1 MTDTD
6 HETRGFPPIEPID
19 APPEMARF
27 MAAMRRL
34 QDIAVS
40 TAPDGALWTDG
51 AKRIEDLCEQL
62 EVHRAPQGVAPAGRA
77 PHLPGLGHPLVPPW
91 TLTDYGPD
99 GVTMHGHF
107 SRFHVGG
114 NNAVHGGVIPLFF
127 DWHFGMIVSA
137 ADRPISRTA
146 YLHVDYQEGDPHRR
160 APGLARA
167 DRQTRRAEGVPH
179 RDDDRRRRHRTIRS
193 ERPDDQAA
201 AAPAL
206 RGSMSDS
213 LLTSAATD
221 PATQFTV
228 PAAADAVAAVI
239 GDRDFI
245 IQGDRRYTYA
255 QIVERSNRLAAY
267 LHSRGLGCKTER
279 SELAGHEVGQDLLGI
294 YAYNGPEY
302 VEAMLGAWRAR
313 VAPFNV
319 NYRYVKNELQYL
331 LADSGATALLYHATF
346 APRVA
351 DVLPKLPKPAGA
363 DPDRR
368 RLGQRPGA
376 RRRRLRIDRRR
387 PAHRSR
393 HRSNRPPTTCMCSTP
408 AAPPGCPRACCGVP
422 TTSS

>member
-1 MTDTD
+1 
-6 HETRGFPPIEPID
+6 
-19 APPEMARF
+19 
-27 MAAMRRL
+27 
-34 QDIAVS
+34 
-40 TAPDGALWTDG
+40 
-51 AKRIEDLCEQL
+51 
-62 EVHRAPQGVAPAGRA
+62 
-77 PHLPGLGHPLVPPW
+77 
-91 TLTDYGPD
+91 
-99 GVTMHGHF
+99 
-107 SRFHVGG
+107 
-114 NNAVHGGVIPLFF
+114 
-127 DWHFGMIVSA
+127 
-137 ADRPISRTA
+137 
-146 YLHVDYQEGDPHRR
+146 
-160 APGLARA
+160 
-167 DRQTRRAEGVPH
+167 
-179 RDDDRRRRHRTIRS
+179 
-193 ERPDDQAA
+193 
-201 AAPAL
+201 
-206 RGSMSDS
+206 MSDS

-255 QIVERSNRLAAY
+255 QVVERSNRLAAY
-267 LHSRGLGCKTER
+267 LHSRGLGCHTER

-331 LADSGATALLYHATF
+331 LADSGATALLYHAAF

-351 DVLPKLPKPAGA
+351 DVLPDAAATAGA

-376 RRRRLRIDRRR
+376 RRRRLRIDRRVGR
-387 PAHRSR
+387 DRRR
-393 HRSNRPPTTCMCSTP
+393 HRSNRPPTTCTCSTP
-408 AAPPGCPRACCGVP
+408 AAPPGCPRACCGVS

>member
-1 MTDTD
+1 M
-6 HETRGFPPIEPID
+6 
-19 APPEMARF
+19 
-27 MAAMRRL
+27 
-34 QDIAVS
+34 
-40 TAPDGALWTDG
+40 
-51 AKRIEDLCEQL
+51 
-62 EVHRAPQGVAPAGRA
+62 HRAPQGVAPAGRA

-91 TLTDYGPD
+91 TLAEYGPD

-146 YLHVDYQEGDPHRR
+146 YLHVDYRKVTPIDEPLVSHGRID
-160 APGLARA
+160 
-167 DRQTRRAEGVPH
+167 DRRAEGLPH

-193 ERPDDQAA
+193 ERPDDPAA
-201 AAPAL
+201 PAPAL
-206 RGSMSDS
+206 RGTMSDS
-213 LLTSAATD
+213 LLTSAVPDAYT
-221 PATQFTV
+221 FTV
-228 PAAADAVAAVI
+228 PAAADAVAAAI
-239 GDRDFI
+239 GDRELI

-267 LHSRGLGCKTER
+267 LHSRGLGCQTER

-331 LADSGATALLYHATF
+331 LADSGATALIYHAAF

-351 DVLPKLPKPAGA
+351 DVLPASSAATGA
-363 DPDRR
+363 HPDRR
-368 RLGQRPGA
+368 RLRQRPGA
-376 RRRRLRIDRRR
+376 RRRRLRVDRRVGLDRAAAGRAVARR
-387 PAHRSR
+387 PVRALHRR
-393 HRSNRPPTTCMCSTP
+393 HD
-408 AAPPGCPRACCGVP
+408 RACRRVCCGVS